1 MRQFLVVIVSAVIIG
16 MCVSI
21 VINPPRLADEILLSP
36 YWTSA
41 YPAESFGA
49 ETAAAAETEVW
60 APLFL
65 GDELLFVHAD
75 GILGAREKEDFYLHY
90 TANSYVN
97 IPRKHTAVTVRN
109 YSGDSI
115 MSLDGAGF
123 PILSNS
129 LIFMVSPD
137 GFGVD
142 AQDAEGNRLFSRRWS
157 SLVITADI
165 CRFGDD
171 TMSAVGLLDGRVY
184 VFVNAHEAVLSEP
197 EDSELSVLYGL
208 ALHISED
215 RGKTFVHLFTVEGF
229 HSLVLRHQTFEFTE
243 EGTLVPAGN
252 ISIPLLSQTTA
263 MIPIKIFDNSV
274 VLGRKEFAE
283 VYSMDSLG
291 LEVSD
296 NRGGSAPVII
306 QGSGNFQNVWQNAEL
321 DITMY
326 SFADSRQSEMK
337 MYTGAGMPI
346 FSSLRS
352 FASAVWTEGS
362 IMYQRNSGRVFLYRI
377 EEGS

>member
-16 MCVSI
+16 ICVSI
-21 VINPPRLADEILLSP
+21 VFNPPHLADEILLSP

-41 YPAESFGA
+41 YPTEFSGTAQSSGA
-49 ETAAAAETEVW
+49 ETAAEGW

-75 GILGAREKEDFYLHY
+75 GILGTLEKEDFYLHY

-97 IPRKHTAVTVRN
+97 IPREHTALTVRN

-115 MSLDGAGF
+115 MNLDGAGF

-129 LIFMVSPD
+129 IIFMVSPD

-142 AQDAEGNRLFSRRWS
+142 AQDAEGNRLFSRRWA
-157 SLVITADI
+157 SLVTTADI
-165 CRFGDD
+165 RRFDDD

-197 EDSELSVLYGL
+197 EDSELSVLYGF
-208 ALHISED
+208 ALHISEN

-229 HSLVLRHQTFEFTE
+229 HSVLLRHQIFECTE
-243 EGTLVPAGN
+243 EGTLIPVGN

-263 MIPIKIFDNSV
+263 MIPLTVFDNSV
-274 VLGRKEFAE
+274 VLGRKKFAE
-283 VYSMDSLG
+283 VYSLYSSGQEL
-291 LEVSD
+291 SD
-296 NRGGSAPVII
+296 VPVII
-306 QGSGNFQNVWQNAEL
+306 QGAGDFQYVWQNAEL
-321 DITMY
+321 NMTIF
-326 SFADSRQSEMK
+326 SFADSLRSEIK
-337 MYTGAGMPI
+337 MYTGAGMPL

-377 EEGS
+377 EEG